1 MTLPLE
7 KATYRAVATSTPIK
21 FGWSKNNNGQIAIE
35 FETVDVDGETGTET
49 PTGETITWIGTF
61 SDKTTDR
68 TIEALIHAGWQG
80 EDPSELHGKPG
91 SSELPTSVDLVCEPE
106 EWDGKW
112 QLKVQWVNKPGRGRF
127 SFKNEMSEADLRS
140 FGAQLRAN
148 VKAVRAAGG
157 APRKAAAGGGSQ
169 RAGGSGGGYGR
180 ANAPNDRRDVPPP
193 ADDDLPFATSD
204 MDHDPSPIAR
214 VLRGMV

>member
-7 KATYRAVATSTPIK
+7 KATYRAVATSAEIK
-21 FGWSKNNNGQIAIE
+21 FGWSKNKNGQISVE
-35 FETVDVDGETGTET
+35 FETIDVNGETGEET
-49 PTGETITWIGTF
+49 LTGETITWIGTF

-106 EWDGKW
+106 EWEGRW

-127 SFKNEMSEADLRS
+127 AFKEPMSETDLRS

-157 APRKAAAGGGSQ
+157 APRKSAGGQQ
-169 RAGGSGGGYGR
+169 RSVGSGGGRGR
-180 ANAPNDRRDVPPP
+180 ANAPGDRNIPPP
-193 ADDDLPFATSD
+193 SDDDLPFASCD
-204 MDHDPSPIAR
+204 PVHDPNSLAR
-214 VLRGMV
+214 MFRGTV